1 MTRTEHDAAALSY
14 LADRAAGRWRGGC
27 GPHLQNGA
35 RVLLG
40 RVGGVVL
47 AYWEGRLHPYVTW
60 STDRDGSAYWGHY
73 HANLAEAVADFAE
86 RA

>member
-1 MTRTEHDAAALSY
+1 MTRTEHDVALSY
-14 LADRAAGRWRGGC
+14 LAGRADERLSGGC
-27 GPHLQNGA
+27 GPRLQNGA

-40 RVGGVVL
+40 HVGGVVL

-60 STDRDGSAYWGHY
+60 ATDRDGAAYWGHY
-73 HANLAEAVADFAE
+73 HADLVAAVADFAE